1 MASEI
6 SRGRCHLFDALL
18 VRPAQEETA
27 RIIGVV
33 TVLLASL
40 ADGRRIDERQKLGEV
55 ACEQRVEQRLVG
67 ILQGAQEEIAFEIG
81 LEFAQALQPALD
93 LFVEGA
99 DMRRQQ
105 AMQVKFATLILGEGR
120 PLVEQG
126 IGQKGDA
133 LKLDVH
139 DGRSGGLLQIP

>member
-1 MASEI
+1 MPRSLKDRRRASPDAAA
-6 SRGRCHLFDALL
+6 GRSSPDN
-18 VRPAQEETA
+18 
-27 RIIGVV
+27 GD
-33 TVLLASL
+33 VLLA
-40 ADGRRIDERQKLGEV
+40 K
-55 ACEQRVEQRLVG
+55 RVEQRLVG
-67 ILQGAQEEIAFEIG
+67 ILQGAQEEIALEIG